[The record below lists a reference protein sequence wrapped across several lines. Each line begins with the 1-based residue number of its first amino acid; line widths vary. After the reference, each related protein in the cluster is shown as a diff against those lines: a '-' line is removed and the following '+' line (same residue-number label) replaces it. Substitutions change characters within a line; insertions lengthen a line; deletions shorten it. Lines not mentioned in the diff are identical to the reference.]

1 MWNCSDA
8 GPPVSTA
15 PGANTRTSSAGQG
28 FDSRGRLAIVSVMCR
43 LMATLGPA
51 GAVAI
56 LNSDFGTGMNW
67 TEVPRTEGENPRAR
81 LAAESLASAG

>member
-1 MWNCSDA
+1 
-8 GPPVSTA
+8 
-15 PGANTRTSSAGQG
+15 
-28 FDSRGRLAIVSVMCR
+28 MCR

-67 TEVPRTEGENPRAR
+67 TEVLRTEGENPRAR